1 MAELAD
7 LVKRLEAVT
16 VRLEKCGAG
25 RGAAGGAADD
35 DDDFDTLETITEF
48 QAVTDAAN
56 ALVKASENL
65 PKEVGDICSMLG
77 AVCKAELQFLRIAA
91 RAKACMPAD
100 LQPILK
106 PLSDAMGAIS
116 EFRDKNRPS
125 KCFNHLSA
133 VSEAVPAFGWVAVA
147 PRPLDYMGEMIG
159 AADFYIN
166 RVLKDYKETPGHKEW
181 TMSLRALF
189 TALKNYVTNN
199 HKKGTVWNHNGGDA
213 KAVAAKLSGGAPKGA
228 APPAPSVKAPPPPP
242 PAPKPIAGAGP
253 GTAKPAA
260 PSSAGLFAELNKGS
274 DITKGLKKVD
284 RSQMTHKN
292 PELRGSSVVRDEDVN
307 KNKAKPSP
315 VAAKAA
321 VKKAP
326 VLQLVGKKWNIEYQ
340 SGNQAMEIECQPH
353 HAVYVFKCENSV
365 LTVKGKVNSITL
377 DGCKKTAVIV
387 DTMIASMDVV
397 NCQSCKVQVNDKAP
411 IINIDKT
418 DGCQVFVQKKSGL
431 NTEFVTAKSSEVNI
445 CVIED
450 NGEYTEAFV
459 AEQFKTTWQN
469 GKFVTELAEVCG

>member
-16 VRLEKCGAG
+16 DRLEKCGAG
-25 RGAAGGAADD
+25 RGGAAGGADD
-35 DDDFDTLETITEF
+35 DDDFDTLESITEF

-65 PKEVGDICSMLG
+65 PKEVNDICKMLG
-77 AVCKAELQFLRIAA
+77 AVCAAELQFLRIAA

-166 RVLKDYKETPGHKEW
+166 RVLKDFKETPGHKDW
-181 TMSLRALF
+181 TMALRGLF

-199 HKKGTVWNHNGGDA
+199 HKKGTVWNHNGGEA
-213 KAVAAKLSGGAPKGA
+213 KAVAAKLSGGKA
-228 APPAPSVKAPPPPP
+228 APPAPKGPAPPPPP
-242 PAPKPIAGAGP
+242 PAPKPVAGAGP
-253 GTAKPAA
+253 GSAKPAA
-260 PSSAGLFAELNKGS
+260 PSGAGLFAELNKGS
-274 DITKGLKKVD
+274 DITKSLKKVD

-292 PELRGSSVVRDEDVN
+292 PELRGSSVVRDEDLN
-307 KNKAKPSP
+307 KNKSKASP

-326 VLQLVGKKWNIEYQ
+326 VMVLQGKKWNIEHQ
-340 SGNQAMEIECQPH
+340 SGNQTMVIEAQPH

-377 DGCKKTAVIV
+377 DNCKKTAVIV

-418 DGCQVFVQKKSGL
+418 DGCQVFVQKKTGL
-431 NTEFVTAKSSEVNI
+431 ATEFVTAKSSEVNI
-445 CVIED
+445 CVVEE

-459 AEQFKTTWQN
+459 AEQFKTTWVD